1 MKRLLC
7 LLLTA
12 ALLLGGCALTDTPE
26 ISEAEAS
33 TRPAEATTQSA
44 AALEPLNETTAGGI
58 TVKTD

>member
-26 ISEAEAS
+26 PSETEAPSQS
-33 TRPAEATTQSA
+33 TEAPT
-44 AALEPLNETTAGGI
+44 
-58 TVKTD
+58 